1 MFQGLNSNI
10 QVFNLMNF
18 REELQEELMNLD
30 VGKVL
35 APEKAKQIRKRRLH
49 QWMERVFF
57 ARQSQFATFEQRIL
71 WIYHLVI

>member
-57 ARQSQFATFEQRIL
+57 CQTKSVCNF
-71 WIYHLVI
+71 

>member
-18 REELQEELMNLD
+18 REELQDQLMNLD

-35 APEKAKQIRKRRLH
+35 APEKGQANQEKKASS
-49 QWMERVFF
+49 VDGTCFF
-57 ARQSQFATFEQRIL
+57 FCQTKSVCNF
-71 WIYHLVI
+71 